1 MSRAL
6 KFPSTLSSSEDDAI
20 GQRVILPTLNN
31 AVGTL
36 RYVGPIDSK
45 QGTWAGIELDDVSQ
59 GKNDGSVQG
68 CTSTS
73 GIFIASNK
81 FTILPPPPPIATP
94 SPPPPIVTP
103 SVSTKR
109 PTKKSTLKK
118 LTTPSKVIAPGSLR
132 NPSHASSPSPTNKR
146 SIQPPGIKRVT
157 QTPSSSLKSSQTP
170 SSSLK
175 PTRSPSSSFNQT
187 PSLSLKPSQ
196 TPSSTFKPS
205 QTPSLKPSQTPSKPS
220 QTPSKSSQTPS
231 KSSQTPSKS
240 SQTPSKPSQ
249 TPSLNQSISSQST
262 PRNIQHSSVQTTETV
277 DSHLL
282 YDMLEKAQRERDALL
297 KQMENKET
305 AWERLLSTKESL
317 RLQVEEGELQCKRLT
332 HELQLVEDE
341 RERLKADLEIREVSI
356 AKNLRD
362 DEKQNQ
368 DQRRRERLE
377 VLVRDLQEELAKQ
390 QEVQTQREREYAGTL
405 EQMRKEMT
413 SNEAMTASLEKECED
428 MRRTGI
434 EAVHAVE
441 TSMVQLKQEHEM
453 VLKQKEEQI
462 KHLNYVVADLK
473 HKQSTLFDDDELDIE
488 ERLKELNSNYQ
499 GDQRHRLEEQLELT
513 MKELDNERN
522 GIKGLLHDI
531 EQLKLELSQSRQR
544 ALSVEQK
551 FQILQ
556 ADFDKELQDKRRL
569 IEDSDH
575 AFEAQA
581 KAEEECEEIRLSQMA
596 LEKQHNEL
604 LESNKQLEHEHN
616 KLMDEMLALESQEE
630 AITNVGGNAVLQE
643 KMKRLEGENKT
654 QRESLS
660 VKDEQIRKLTKDVN
674 QLESLVE
681 NKVFG
686 DSELEEQL
694 ELEKKKVIALERELN
709 QLKYNI
715 ANKREVYCELCDK
728 HGHDAANCDSRK
740 LYCEN
745 CDEYGDHST
754 QECPNQDETF

>member
-6 KFPSTLSSSEDDAI
+6 KFPSTLSSSEDSSI

-36 RYVGPIDSK
+36 RYMGPIHSK

-59 GKNDGSVQG
+59 GKMTEVYK
-68 CTSTS
+68 

-157 QTPSSSLKSSQTP
+157 QTPSSSLKPSQTP

-205 QTPSLKPSQTPSKPS
+205 RTPSLKPSQTPSKPS
-220 QTPSKSSQTPS
+220 QTPSKP
-231 KSSQTPSKS
+231 

-249 TPSLNQSISSQST
+249 TPSLSQPTSSQST
-262 PRNIQHSSVQTTETV
+262 PRNIQHSSVQTTETA

-362 DEKQNQ
+362 DEKQSQ

-377 VLVRDLQEELAKQ
+377 GLVRDLQEELTKQ
-390 QEVQTQREREYAGTL
+390 QEVQTQKEREYAGTL
-405 EQMRKEMT
+405 EQMRKELT

-441 TSMVQLKQEHEM
+441 TSMVQLKQEHDME
-453 VLKQKEEQI
+453 LKQREEQI
-462 KHLNYVVADLK
+462 MHLNYVVADLK

-522 GIKGLLHDI
+522 SIKGLLHDI

-581 KAEEECEEIRLSQMA
+581 KAEEECEEMRLSQMA

-630 AITNVGGNAVLQE
+630 AVANVGGNAVLQE

-728 HGHDAANCDSRK
+728 HGHNAANCDSRK

-754 QECPNQDETF
+754 QECPSQDETF